1 MPVKDLPFL
10 LLRLKAACEA
20 MRLTGIMLGSM
31 AYSLLF
37 SVFLTGCGNPGN
49 HLAALLVPMHNVP
62 VHVPE
67 GCSML

>member
-10 LLRLKAACEA
+10 LLQLKAACEA
-20 MRLTGIMLGSM
+20 MRLTEIMLGSV
-31 AYSLLF
+31 APSILF

-49 HLAALLVPMHNVP
+49 HLASSLVPMDNVL

-67 GCSML
+67 GC

>member
-10 LLRLKAACEA
+10 LLWLKAACEA
-20 MRLTGIMLGSM
+20 MHLTGTVLGSV
-31 AYSLLF
+31 APSLLF

-49 HLAALLVPMHNVP
+49 HLTALIAFMYNVL

-67 GCSML
+67 DC